1 MPSLLHHAPSRLLPL
16 AAPLWAALAC
26 MQAAAQNP
34 AVSNNTPQA
43 PVAGSSSPPN
53 PFNTT
58 NSIANYP
65 IPTSENLPKNLQ
77 NTPAA
82 DASRLIPFDVRIN
95 SAPAGAWPLLERG
108 VQLYATQEAFE
119 EWRVNRRPDVPAVA
133 YRGQTWYPLS
143 SVPGY
148 EFKLNLADQSIDI
161 VFAANAFAA
170 TRLASD
176 AQAIPVVTS
185 NEPAFFVNLDANYNQ
200 TQISGIDTNRNLGA
214 LAELGFSNRWGVLTS
229 SHVGRNL
236 TSGDSLAGRSWRR
249 LETTFTRDFAQQ
261 RLTLRLGDSSTRG
274 GVGARSVYFGGVQL
288 TRNFALSPGFLTQ
301 PLPIIQGT
309 SSAPSTVELYIND
322 VLRQTS
328 NVPTGP
334 FAISNF
340 PLLTGSGQARVVVRD
355 VLGRETV
362 VVQPFFSHSAL
373 LEQGLSDW
381 SVELGAV
388 RQNLG
393 QDNGN
398 YGQRFGSGLVRYGL
412 SKQTTLEASTQ
423 LGRDTQTVGAS
434 INQALPL
441 GVFGYTSLATS
452 RDRSRDLTTGNRGNR
467 SGHEWSLGLEHNSLR
482 HGVSARWVGASRG
495 YRQLGLQ
502 DGTLP
507 TRLESSLN
515 YTYSAERF
523 GSVGVGAARLD
534 TFDRGRLTTLS
545 ANYSVR
551 VGERASFTVSAS
563 KVMGPSRG
571 TSVGFNLNIP
581 LGQNITSSSSVN
593 HRAGQTDAFTSV
605 SQGLS
610 SDTGTG
616 WRALAGSRNSGSGSN
631 QGYGEAGVYHLNDKA
646 QLTADAS
653 ASRGQTSVRLGLQ
666 TALVWMGGKVFNSRR
681 VQDGFAL
688 VEVPGYANVGVGFQG
703 NSSTR
708 TDSSGVAFL
717 PRLQAYQ
724 RNSIRLDPTELPI
737 NAELDTIEQIAV
749 PATRSGVRVTF
760 PVRSGRAA
768 LIKIVMENGQEAP
781 AGTEVELVGD
791 AKEFFVAR
799 RGEAFITGLQ
809 GSNTLR
815 LKIAGNPCKVEVTMP
830 TTNNPDEIVRLG
842 PLVCRGVKP

>member
-1 MPSLLHHAPSRLLPL
+1 M
-16 AAPLWAALAC
+16 
-26 MQAAAQNP
+26 
-34 AVSNNTPQA
+34 
-43 PVAGSSSPPN
+43 
-53 PFNTT
+53 
-58 NSIANYP
+58 
-65 IPTSENLPKNLQ
+65 
-77 NTPAA
+77 
-82 DASRLIPFDVRIN
+82 
-95 SAPAGAWPLLERG
+95 LERG
-108 VQLYATQEAFE
+108 GVLHATQEAFE

-133 YRGQTWYPLS
+133 FKGQTWYPLS
-143 SVPGY
+143 SVPGF
-148 EFKLNLADQSIDI
+148 EFKLNLADQSIDL
-161 VFAANAFAA
+161 VFSANAFAA

-176 AQAIPVVTS
+176 AQLIPVVTS

-200 TQISGIDTNRNLGA
+200 TQIKGIDTNRDLGA

-236 TSGDSLAGRSWRR
+236 TSNDTLVGRSWRR

-288 TRNFALSPGFLTQ
+288 TRNFALAPGFLTQ
-301 PLPIIQGT
+301 PIPIIQGT

-362 VVQPFFSHSAL
+362 VVQPFFSHSSL

-381 SVELGAV
+381 SLELGAV

-393 QDNGN
+393 TDNGN
-398 YGQRFGSGLVRYGL
+398 YGQRFGSGLLRYGL
-412 SKQTTLEASTQ
+412 TKQTTLEASSQ
-423 LGRDTQTVGAS
+423 LGQDTQTLGAS
-434 INQALPL
+434 VSQALPL
-441 GVFGYTSLATS
+441 GIFGYTSLAVS
-452 RDRSRDLTTGNRGNR
+452 RDRNKLNGQTVGTGR
-467 SGHEWSLGLEHNSLR
+467 EWSLGLEHNSLR
-482 HGVSARWVGASRG
+482 HGLSGRWVGASRG

-502 DGTLP
+502 SDTLP

-523 GSVGVGAARLD
+523 GSVGLGAARLD

-551 VGERASFTVSAS
+551 VGERASFTVSATR
-563 KVMGPSRG
+563 VMGASRG
-571 TSVGFNLNIP
+571 TSIGFNLNIP

-593 HRAGQTDAFTSV
+593 RRSGQTDAFTSV

-616 WRALAGSRNSGSGSN
+616 WRALAGSRSG
-631 QGYGEAGVYHLNDKA
+631 QGYGEAGVYHQNDKA
-646 QLTADAS
+646 LLTADTS
-653 ASRGQTSVRLGLQ
+653 ASKGQTSVRLGLQ

-688 VEVPGYANVGVGFQG
+688 VEVPGYADVGVGFQG

-708 TDSSGVAFL
+708 TDSSGIAFL

-724 RNSIRLDPTELPI
+724 RNSIRLDPSELPI

-768 LIKIVMENGQEAP
+768 LIKIVMDNGQEAP

-791 AKEFFVAR
+791 NKEFFVAR

-809 GSNTLR
+809 ASNTLR
-815 LKIAGNPCKVEVTMP
+815 LKIAGNQCEVVVTMP

-842 PLVCRGVKP
+842 PLVCKGVKP